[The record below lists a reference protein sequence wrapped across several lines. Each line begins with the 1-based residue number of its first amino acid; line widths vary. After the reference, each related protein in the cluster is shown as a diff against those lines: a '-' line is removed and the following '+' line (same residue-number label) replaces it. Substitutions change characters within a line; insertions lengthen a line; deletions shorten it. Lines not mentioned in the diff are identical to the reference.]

1 MTGLLR
7 KGVGVSDMPEALETD
22 SVNLYALVAR
32 EARIAVVFRRG
43 PARRTQVLLWRLD
56 TDTIESGQWF
66 KGRIYERRCDLSADG
81 TLLALFCAS
90 FRKPL
95 FSWTALTRPPYVAPL
110 ALWPKGD
117 CWGGGGLLDGGV
129 LKLNHGSGA
138 AGESSLR
145 LDPAFRLPAHLSMQ
159 PLQTPV
165 GQGEDDPIRV
175 LRMERDGWQWISAK
189 PGAHIRQTKSKIY
202 QVFDKPFIARRAL
215 SDHQSRTLFLQLQH
229 HAIAE
234 DQGRWY
240 FETAQIVDGQSR
252 TLIDLGRVD
261 FADLDPNGD
270 VLYGAKGWL
279 YRLPLAQWT
288 AGGQGLGEQGRSEQG
303 ESDFAPKPV
312 RVADL
317 NGERFELVSVPQKAK
332 VWP

>member
-7 KGVGVSDMPEALETD
+7 KGLSVSDMPEALETD

-56 TDTIESGQWF
+56 TDTVESGQWF

-95 FSWTALTRPPYVAPL
+95 FSWTVLTRPPYVAPL

-129 LKLNHGSGA
+129 LKLNHGYGS
-138 AGESSLR
+138 AGDPHESSLK
-145 LDPAFRLPAHLSMQ
+145 LDPSFRLPAHLSMQ
-159 PLQTPV
+159 PLQTPM

-175 LRMERDGWQWISAK
+175 LRMERDGWQWIGAK
-189 PGAHIRQTKSKIY
+189 PGPHIRQTMSKVY
-202 QVFDKPFIARRAL
+202 QVFDKPFIARRAIKVRE
-215 SDHQSRTLFLQLQH
+215 SDTLLFLQLQH

-240 FETAQIVDGQSR
+240 FETAQIVDDQGR
-252 TLIDLGRVD
+252 TLIDLGSVD

-270 VLYGAKGWL
+270 VLYGAKGCL

-288 AGGQGLGEQGRSEQG
+288 PSEQDRGEQGETDS
-303 ESDFAPKPV
+303 APRPL
-312 RVADL
+312 RIADL
-317 NGERFELVSVPQKAK
+317 TGERFELISAPQKAK

>member
-7 KGVGVSDMPEALETD
+7 KGLSASDMPEPLETD
-22 SVNLYALVAR
+22 GVNLYALVAR
-32 EARIAVVFRRG
+32 AAPIAVVFRRG

-56 TDTIESGQWF
+56 TDTVESGQWF

-117 CWGGGGLLDGGV
+117 CWGGGGLLEGGV
-129 LKLNHGSGA
+129 LKLNHGYGSAGDPHESG
-138 AGESSLR
+138 LK

-159 PLQTPV
+159 PLQMPL

-175 LRMERDGWQWISAK
+175 LRMERDGWQWIGGK
-189 PGAHIRQTKSKIY
+189 PGPHIKQTKSKVY
-202 QVFDKPFIARRAL
+202 HVFDKPFVARRAMNGNHL
-215 SDHQSRTLFLQLQH
+215 KNPDSGTLFLQLQH
-229 HAIAE
+229 HAIGE

-261 FADLDPNGD
+261 FADLDHNGD
-270 VLYGAKGWL
+270 VLYGANGWL

-288 AGGQGLGEQGRSEQG
+288 AGEQSEG
-303 ESDFAPKPV
+303 DSWPKPL
-312 RVADL
+312 RIADL
-317 NGERFELVSVPQKAK
+317 NGERFELVSVPQRAK

>member
-7 KGVGVSDMPEALETD
+7 KGLGASDMPEPLDTD
-22 SVNLYALVAR
+22 GVNLYALVAR

-56 TDTIESGQWF
+56 TDTVESGQWF

-95 FSWTALTRPPYVAPL
+95 FSWTAITRPPYVAPL

-117 CWGGGGLLDGGV
+117 CWGGGGLFDGGV

-138 AGESSLR
+138 AGDPQESGLK

-159 PLQTPV
+159 PLPMPL
-165 GQGEDDPIRV
+165 GQGLGRGEDDPIRV
-175 LRMERDGWQWISAK
+175 LRMERDGWQWIGAK
-189 PGAHIRQTKSKIY
+189 PGPHIRQTKSNVY
-202 QVFDKPFIARRAL
+202 QVFDKPFVARRAIGG
-215 SDHQSRTLFLQLQH
+215 HQSGPLFLQLQH

-234 DQGRWY
+234 NQGRWY
-240 FETAQIVDGQSR
+240 LETAQIVDGENR
-252 TLIDLGRVD
+252 ALFDLGRVD

-270 VLYGAKGWL
+270 VLYGTKGWL
-279 YRLPLAQWT
+279 CRLPLAQWT
-288 AGGQGLGEQGRSEQG
+288 RDEQGQ
-303 ESDFAPKPV
+303 SDSAPKPL

-317 NGERFELVSVPQKAK
+317 NGERFEIVSVPQRAK